1 MSHSS
6 MDEDRITIAHK
17 RAGARNCSRVPAFLC
32 CENSFSQFFHKRA
45 VLDVITL
52 VITSVTECYYIMPPI
67 PPMPGAPPGIGASG
81 SGLSVTR
88 VSVVSTI
95 AAMDAAFWSAER
107 VTFAGSTM
115 PAPIMST

>member
-1 MSHSS
+1 M
-6 MDEDRITIAHK
+6 HK
-17 RAGARNCSRVPAFLC
+17 
-32 CENSFSQFFHKRA
+32 SFCQNAKTVYLPERMGHP
-45 VLDVITL
+45 
-52 VITSVTECYYIMPPI
+52 YIMPPI

-81 SGLSVTR
+81 SGLSVTS

-115 PAPIMST
+115 PRVR

>member
-1 MSHSS
+1 MRESAFFYAVKISFHIFSHFF
-6 MDEDRITIAHK
+6 T
-17 RAGARNCSRVPAFLC
+17 
-32 CENSFSQFFHKRA
+32 FFHKKGILGARTR
-45 VLDVITL
+45 VITR
-52 VITSVTECYYIMPPI
+52 VTGHSYIMPPI